1 MMELLFENSLGLK
14 ADRNVDTK
22 LNGGWIQLLTPA
34 PPHPTLTFVM
44 ESLCE
49 NGLHLKAEREVDR
62 NSKYEFLLYP
72 SELESATN
80 MKLSTSINQLKK
92 TKYYRKI

>member
-14 ADRNVDTK
+14 ADRNVDSK
-22 LNGGWIQLLTPA
+22 LNGAWIQLLIP

-44 ESLCE
+44 ELLCE

-62 NSKYEFLLYP
+62 K
-72 SELESATN
+72 SARSMN
-80 MKLSTSINQLKK
+80 FSITPQNWKVLQ
-92 TKYYRKI
+92 I

>member
-1 MMELLFENSLGLK
+1 MMELLFENILGLK

-22 LNGGWIQLLTPA
+22 LNGGWIQLLTP
-34 PPHPTLTFVM
+34 PSPHPTLTFVM

-62 NSKYEFLLYP
+62 K
-72 SELESATN
+72 
-80 MKLSTSINQLKK
+80 STRSMNFSFTPLNWKVLQI
-92 TKYYRKI
+92 

>member
-1 MMELLFENSLGLK
+1 MMELLFVFCLGLK

-22 LNGGWIQLLTPA
+22 LNGGWIQLLTP

-62 NSKYEFLLYP
+62 K
-72 SELESATN
+72 
-80 MKLSTSINQLKK
+80 STRSMNFSFTPLNWKVLQI
-92 TKYYRKI
+92 

>member
-1 MMELLFENSLGLK
+1 MMELLFENILGLK

-22 LNGGWIQLLTPA
+22 LNGGWIQLLTP
-34 PPHPTLTFVM
+34 PPTSHPTLTFVM

-62 NSKYEFLLYP
+62 K
-72 SELESATN
+72 
-80 MKLSTSINQLKK
+80 STRSMNFSFTPLNWKVLQI
-92 TKYYRKI
+92 

>member
-34 PPHPTLTFVM
+34 PPHPHPNICDGV
-44 ESLCE
+44 SL
-49 NGLHLKAEREVDR
+49 
-62 NSKYEFLLYP
+62 
-72 SELESATN
+72 
-80 MKLSTSINQLKK
+80 
-92 TKYYRKI
+92 

>member
-49 NGLHLKAEREVDR
+49 NGLHLKREVDR
-62 NSKYEFLLYP
+62 K
-72 SELESATN
+72 
-80 MKLSTSINQLKK
+80 STRSMNFSFTPLNWKVLQI
-92 TKYYRKI
+92 